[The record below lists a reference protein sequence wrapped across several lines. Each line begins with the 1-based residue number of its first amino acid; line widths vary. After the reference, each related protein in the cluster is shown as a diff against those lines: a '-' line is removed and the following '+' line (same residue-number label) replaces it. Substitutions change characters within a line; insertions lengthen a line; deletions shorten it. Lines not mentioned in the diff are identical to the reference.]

1 MPNITTNHAITYTN
15 ICTGKIPPIGV
26 PGILPISSD
35 RDDRRIFLSE
45 IFDSGIFLCWKI
57 WQVCFF
63 FFFFGGGGGWLD
75 LSRDS
80 FGYSK
85 QPEDSW

>member
-1 MPNITTNHAITYTN
+1 MKFSSQGFF
-15 ICTGKIPPIGV
+15 CVGKFGKD
-26 PGILPISSD
+26 L
-35 RDDRRIFLSE
+35 
-45 IFDSGIFLCWKI
+45 
-57 WQVCFF
+57 FF
-63 FFFFGGGGGWLD
+63 FFLGGGGGWLD

>member
-45 IFDSGIFLCWKI
+45 IFDSVIFLCWKI
-57 WQVCFF
+57 WQVSFF
-63 FFFFGGGGGWLD
+63 LGGGGGGGLI
-75 LSRDS
+75 
-80 FGYSK
+80 
-85 QPEDSW
+85 